1 MKELE
6 LIKTYEEYNGQIA
19 LKQIEKREREK
30 SFKAYIAKLTKDF
43 DESQA
48 IITNEIEKMRDQKH
62 DYIKNNTVIINL
74 ADLLNEL
81 EKLTKIKPKVNL
93 IVIVGMYIDD
103 FKNYSEENIEET
115 FDQFDRLNC
124 NITIKLDNYRKY
136 FNSNNEFT
144 FCLAYIHLMK
154 RDENSKDDCLLRLFK
169 ENNLLGKSIQINYD
183 LDKVLIELPLYY
195 VCQYDIIKQAII
207 NCLRKQEIKDKS
219 KLLEL

>member
-1 MKELE
+1 MTNLE
-6 LIKTYEEYNGQIA
+6 LIQTYEEYNRQIA

-30 SFKAYIAKLTKDF
+30 SFKEYIAKLTKDF
-43 DESQA
+43 NESQA
-48 IITNEIEKMRDQKH
+48 MITNEIEELRNQKY
-62 DYIKNNTVIINL
+62 DNIKNKTITINL

-81 EKLTKIKPKVNL
+81 AKLTKIKPEVNL
-93 IVIVGMYIDD
+93 IVEMPITD
-103 FKNYSEENIEET
+103 FRKYSEENIEET

-183 LDKVLIELPLYY
+183 LDKILVELSL
-195 VCQYDIIKQAII
+195 YDIVMYEKIKKAVI
-207 NCLRKQEIKDKS
+207 NCLKPQEVKGKT
-219 KLLEL
+219 KLLERY

>member
-1 MKELE
+1 MTNLE
-6 LIKTYEEYNGQIA
+6 LIQTYEEYNSQIA
-19 LKQIEKREREK
+19 KRQDETREREK

-43 DESQA
+43 NESQA
-48 IITNEIEKMRDQKH
+48 IITNEIEELSNQKY
-62 DYIKNNTVIINL
+62 DYTKNKTVIINL

-81 EKLTKIKPKVNL
+81 TKATKIKPEVNL
-93 IVIVGMYIDD
+93 IVEMPITD
-103 FKNYSEENIEET
+103 FRKYSEENIEET

-183 LDKVLIELPLYY
+183 LDKVFIELPLY
-195 VCQYDIIKQAII
+195 
-207 NCLRKQEIKDKS
+207 
-219 KLLEL
+219 

>member
-1 MKELE
+1 MTNLE
-6 LIKTYEEYNGQIA
+6 LIQTYEEYNRQIA

-30 SFKAYIAKLTKDF
+30 SFKEYIAKLTKDF
-43 DESQA
+43 NESQA
-48 IITNEIEKMRDQKH
+48 MITNEIEELRNQKY
-62 DYIKNNTVIINL
+62 DNIKNKTITINL

-81 EKLTKIKPKVNL
+81 AKLTKIKPEVNL
-93 IVIVGMYIDD
+93 IVEMPITD
-103 FKNYSEENIEET
+103 FRKYSEENIEET

-183 LDKVLIELPLYY
+183 LDKVLIELPVYY
-195 VCQYDIIKQAII
+195 VFEYDIIKQAVI
-207 NCLRKQEIKDKS
+207 NCLQRPEPKIKHKILN
-219 KLLEL
+219 K

>member
-1 MKELE
+1 MTNLE
-6 LIKTYEEYNGQIA
+6 LIQTYEEYNRQIA
-19 LKQIEKREREK
+19 KRQDEKIEREK

-43 DESQA
+43 NESQA
-48 IITNEIEKMRDQKH
+48 IITNEIEELSNQKY
-62 DYIKNNTVIINL
+62 DYAKNKTVIINL

-81 EKLTKIKPKVNL
+81 TKTTKIKPEVNL
-93 IVIVGMYIDD
+93 IVEMPITD
-103 FKNYSEENIEET
+103 FRKYSEENIEGT

-124 NITIKLDNYRKY
+124 SITIKLNYRKY

-183 LDKVLIELPLYY
+183 LDKVLIELPVYY
-195 VCQYDIIKQAII
+195 VFEYDIIKQAVI
-207 NCLRKQEIKDKS
+207 NCLQRPEPKIKHKILN
-219 KLLEL
+219 K

>member
-81 EKLTKIKPKVNL
+81 EKLTKIKPEVNL
-93 IVIVGMYIDD
+93 IVIVGMSFDD

-115 FDQFDRLNC
+115 FDQFDRLDC
-124 NITIKLDNYRKY
+124 NITIKLDNYRTY
-136 FNSNNEFT
+136 PNDDYT
-144 FCLAYIHLMK
+144 FSFAYIHLIK
-154 RDENSKDDCLLRLFK
+154 RDESHKNDCLLRLFK
-169 ENNLLGKSIQINYD
+169 ENNLLGKTIQINYD
-183 LDKVLIELPLYY
+183 LDKVFIELPLYY
-195 VCQYDIIKQAII
+195 VFEYDIVKQAII
-207 NCLRKQEIKDKS
+207 NCLKKQEIKDKS

>member
-1 MKELE
+1 MNELE
-6 LIKTYEEYNGQIA
+6 LIQTYEEYNRQIA

-30 SFKAYIAKLTKDF
+30 AFKEYIAKLTKDF
-43 DESQA
+43 NESQA
-48 IITNEIEKMRDQKH
+48 IITNEIEELRNQKY
-62 DYIKNNTVIINL
+62 DNIKNKTITINL

-81 EKLTKIKPKVNL
+81 AKLTKIKPEVNL
-93 IVIVGMYIDD
+93 IVEMPITD
-103 FKNYSEENIEET
+103 FRKYSEENIEGT

-195 VCQYDIIKQAII
+195 VCQYDIIKQAVI
-207 NCLRKQEIKDKS
+207 NCLQRPEPKIKHKILN
-219 KLLEL
+219 K

>member
-6 LIKTYEEYNGQIA
+6 LIQTYEEYNGQIA

-30 SFKAYIAKLTKDF
+30 VFKEYIAKLTKEF

-48 IITNEIEKMRDQKH
+48 IITNEIEELRNQKH
-62 DYIKNNTVIINL
+62 DNIENNTVTINL

-81 EKLTKIKPKVNL
+81 EKLTKIKPEVNL
-93 IVIVGMYIDD
+93 IVGMPIDD
-103 FKNYSEENIEET
+103 FQKYSEENIEET
-115 FDQFDRLNC
+115 FGQFDKLDC
-124 NITIKLDNYRKY
+124 NITIKLDNYRMY
-136 FNSNNEFT
+136 PNDDCT
-144 FCLAYIHLMK
+144 FSFAYIHLMK
-154 RDENSKDDCLLRLFK
+154 RDEPHKDDCLLRLFK

-195 VCQYDIIKQAII
+195 VFEYDIVKQAII
-207 NCLRKQEIKDKS
+207 NCLKKQEIKDKP

>member
-1 MKELE
+1 MNELE
-6 LIKTYEEYNGQIA
+6 LIQTYEEYNRQIA
-19 LKQIEKREREK
+19 LKQIEKRERDK
-30 SFKAYIAKLTKDF
+30 AFKEYIAKLTKDF
-43 DESQA
+43 NESQA
-48 IITNEIEKMRDQKH
+48 MITNEIEELRNQKY
-62 DYIKNNTVIINL
+62 DYTKNKTVIINL

-81 EKLTKIKPKVNL
+81 TKTTKIKPEVNL
-93 IVIVGMYIDD
+93 IVEMPITD
-103 FKNYSEENIEET
+103 FRKYSEENIEGT

-183 LDKVLIELPLYY
+183 LDKVFIELPLYY
-195 VCQYDIIKQAII
+195 VFEYDIVKQAII
-207 NCLRKQEIKDKS
+207 NCLKKQEIKDKS

>member
-1 MKELE
+1 MTDLE
-6 LIKTYEEYNGQIA
+6 KIETCEEFNRQINE
-19 LKQIEKREREK
+19 KQDEKREREK

-43 DESQA
+43 NESQA
-48 IITNEIEKMRDQKH
+48 IITNEIEELSNQKY
-62 DYIKNNTVIINL
+62 DYTKNKTVTINL
-74 ADLLNEL
+74 ADLLDEL
-81 EKLTKIKPKVNL
+81 TKETKIKPEVNL
-93 IVIVGMYIDD
+93 IVEMPITD
-103 FKNYSEENIEET
+103 FRKYSEENIEGT

-169 ENNLLGKSIQINYD
+169 ENNLLGKTIQINYD
-183 LDKVLIELPLYY
+183 LDKVFIELPLYY
-195 VCQYDIIKQAII
+195 VFEYDIVKQAII
-207 NCLRKQEIKDKS
+207 NCLKKQEIKDKL

>member
-6 LIKTYEEYNGQIA
+6 LIKTYEEYNSQIA
-19 LKQIEKREREK
+19 KRQDEKREREK

-93 IVIVGMYIDD
+93 IVIVGMSIDD
-103 FKNYSEENIEET
+103 FKNYSEENIEEI

-124 NITIKLDNYRKY
+124 NITIKLDNYRTY
-136 FNSNNEFT
+136 PNDDYT
-144 FCLAYIHLMK
+144 FSFAYIHLIK
-154 RDENSKDDCLLRLFK
+154 RDESHKNDCLLRLFK
-169 ENNLLGKSIQINYD
+169 ENNLLGKTIQINYD
-183 LDKVLIELPLYY
+183 LDKVFIELPLYY
-195 VCQYDIIKQAII
+195 VFEYDIVKQAII
-207 NCLRKQEIKDKS
+207 NCLKKQEIKDKS

>member
-1 MKELE
+1 MTNLE
-6 LIKTYEEYNGQIA
+6 LIQTYEEYNSQIA
-19 LKQIEKREREK
+19 KRQDEKREREK

-43 DESQA
+43 NESQA
-48 IITNEIEKMRDQKH
+48 IITNEIEELSNQKY
-62 DYIKNNTVIINL
+62 DYTKNKTVIINL

-81 EKLTKIKPKVNL
+81 TKTTKIKPEVNL
-93 IVIVGMYIDD
+93 IVEMPITD
-103 FKNYSEENIEET
+103 FRKYSEENIEET

-195 VCQYDIIKQAII
+195 VFEYDIVKQAII
-207 NCLRKQEIKDKS
+207 NCLKKQEIKDKS

>member
-1 MKELE
+1 MNELE
-6 LIKTYEEYNGQIA
+6 LIQTYEEYNRQIA

-30 SFKAYIAKLTKDF
+30 AFKAYIAKLTKDF
-43 DESQA
+43 NESQA
-48 IITNEIEKMRDQKH
+48 MITNEIEELRNQKY
-62 DYIKNNTVIINL
+62 DNIKNQTVTINL
-74 ADLLNEL
+74 ADLLDEL
-81 EKLTKIKPKVNL
+81 AKLTKIKPEVNL
-93 IVIVGMYIDD
+93 IVEMPITD
-103 FKNYSEENIEET
+103 FRKYSEENIEGT

-183 LDKVLIELPLYY
+183 LDKVFIELPLYY

-207 NCLRKQEIKDKS
+207 NCLKKQEIKDKS

>member
-1 MKELE
+1 MNELE
-6 LIKTYEEYNGQIA
+6 LIQTYEEYNRQIA

-30 SFKAYIAKLTKDF
+30 AFKEYIAKLTKDF
-43 DESQA
+43 NESQA
-48 IITNEIEKMRDQKH
+48 IITNEIEELRNQKY
-62 DYIKNNTVIINL
+62 DNIKNKTITINL

-81 EKLTKIKPKVNL
+81 AKLTKIKPEVNL
-93 IVIVGMYIDD
+93 IVEMPITD
-103 FKNYSEENIEET
+103 FRKYSEENIEGT

-183 LDKVLIELPLYY
+183 LDKVLIELPVYY
-195 VCQYDIIKQAII
+195 VFEYDIIKQAVI
-207 NCLRKQEIKDKS
+207 NCLQRPEPKIKHKILN
-219 KLLEL
+219 K

>member
-1 MKELE
+1 MNELE
-6 LIKTYEEYNGQIA
+6 LIQTYEEYNRQIA
-19 LKQIEKREREK
+19 LKQIKKREREK

-43 DESQA
+43 NESQA
-48 IITNEIEKMRDQKH
+48 IITNEIEELSNQKY
-62 DYIKNNTVIINL
+62 DYTKNKTVIINL

-81 EKLTKIKPKVNL
+81 TKTTKIKPEVNL
-93 IVIVGMYIDD
+93 IVEMPITD
-103 FKNYSEENIEET
+103 FRKYSEENIEET

-183 LDKVLIELPLYY
+183 LDKVFIELPLYY
-195 VCQYDIIKQAII
+195 VFEYDIVKQAII
-207 NCLRKQEIKDKS
+207 NCLKKQEIKDKS

>member
-1 MKELE
+1 MNELE
-6 LIKTYEEYNGQIA
+6 LIQTYEEYNRQIA
-19 LKQIEKREREK
+19 LKQIEKIEREK
-30 SFKAYIAKLTKDF
+30 AFKEYIAKLTKDF
-43 DESQA
+43 NESQA
-48 IITNEIEKMRDQKH
+48 MITNEIEELRNQKY
-62 DYIKNNTVIINL
+62 DNIKNKTVTINL
-74 ADLLNEL
+74 ADLLDEL
-81 EKLTKIKPKVNL
+81 AKLTKIKPEANL
-93 IVIVGMYIDD
+93 IVEMPITD
-103 FKNYSEENIEET
+103 FRKYSEENIEET

-207 NCLRKQEIKDKS
+207 NCLKKQEIKDKS

>member
-1 MKELE
+1 MTNLE
-6 LIKTYEEYNGQIA
+6 LIQTYEEYNSQIA
-19 LKQIEKREREK
+19 KRQDEKREREK

-43 DESQA
+43 NESQA
-48 IITNEIEKMRDQKH
+48 IITNEIEELSNQKY
-62 DYIKNNTVIINL
+62 DYTKNKTVIINL

-81 EKLTKIKPKVNL
+81 TKTTKIKPEVNL
-93 IVIVGMYIDD
+93 IVEMPITD
-103 FKNYSEENIEET
+103 FRKYSEENIEET

-183 LDKVLIELPLYY
+183 LDKILVELSL
-195 VCQYDIIKQAII
+195 YDIVMYEKIKKAVI
-207 NCLRKQEIKDKS
+207 NCLKPQEVKGKT
-219 KLLEL
+219 KLLEIY

>member
-1 MKELE
+1 MTNLE
-6 LIKTYEEYNGQIA
+6 LIQTYEEYNSQIA
-19 LKQIEKREREK
+19 KRQDETREREK

-43 DESQA
+43 NESQA
-48 IITNEIEKMRDQKH
+48 IITNEIEELSNQKY
-62 DYIKNNTVIINL
+62 DYTKNKTVIINL

-81 EKLTKIKPKVNL
+81 TKATKIKPEVNL
-93 IVIVGMYIDD
+93 IVEMPITD
-103 FKNYSEENIEET
+103 FRKYSEENIEET

-183 LDKVLIELPLYY
+183 LDKVFIELPLYY
-195 VCQYDIIKQAII
+195 VFEYDIIKQAVI
-207 NCLRKQEIKDKS
+207 NCLQIPEPKIKHKILN
-219 KLLEL
+219 K

>member
-1 MKELE
+1 MNELE
-6 LIKTYEEYNGQIA
+6 LIQTYEEYNRQIA
-19 LKQIEKREREK
+19 LKQIEKRERDK
-30 SFKAYIAKLTKDF
+30 AFKEYIAKLTKDF
-43 DESQA
+43 NESQA
-48 IITNEIEKMRDQKH
+48 MITNEIEELRNQKY
-62 DYIKNNTVIINL
+62 DNIKNKTVTINL
-74 ADLLNEL
+74 ADLLDEL
-81 EKLTKIKPKVNL
+81 AKLTKIKPEVNL
-93 IVIVGMYIDD
+93 IVEMPITD
-103 FKNYSEENIEET
+103 FRKYSEENIEGT

-183 LDKVLIELPLYY
+183 LDKVLIELPVYY
-195 VCQYDIIKQAII
+195 VFEYDIVKQAII
-207 NCLRKQEIKDKS
+207 NCLKKQEIKDKS

>member
-1 MKELE
+1 MNELE
-6 LIKTYEEYNGQIA
+6 LIQTYEEYNRQIA

-30 SFKAYIAKLTKDF
+30 AFKEYIAKLTKDF
-43 DESQA
+43 NESQA
-48 IITNEIEKMRDQKH
+48 MITNEIEELRNQKY
-62 DYIKNNTVIINL
+62 DNIENKTVTINL
-74 ADLLNEL
+74 ADLLDEL
-81 EKLTKIKPKVNL
+81 AKLTKIKPEVNL
-93 IVIVGMYIDD
+93 IVEMPITD
-103 FKNYSEENIEET
+103 FRKYSEENIEGT

-183 LDKVLIELPLYY
+183 LDKILVELSL
-195 VCQYDIIKQAII
+195 YDIVMYEKIKKAVI
-207 NCLRKQEIKDKS
+207 NCLKPQEVKGKT
-219 KLLEL
+219 KLLERY

>member
-1 MKELE
+1 MTNLE
-6 LIKTYEEYNGQIA
+6 LIQTYEEYNSQIA
-19 LKQIEKREREK
+19 KRQDEKREREK

-43 DESQA
+43 NESQA
-48 IITNEIEKMRDQKH
+48 IITNEIEELSNQKY
-62 DYIKNNTVIINL
+62 DYTKNKTVIINL

-81 EKLTKIKPKVNL
+81 TKTTKIKPEVNL
-93 IVIVGMYIDD
+93 IVEMPITD
-103 FKNYSEENIEET
+103 FRKYSEENIEET

-183 LDKVLIELPLYY
+183 LDKVFIELPLYY
-195 VCQYDIIKQAII
+195 VFEYDIVKQAII
-207 NCLRKQEIKDKS
+207 NCLKK
-219 KLLEL
+219 

>member
-1 MKELE
+1 MNELE
-6 LIKTYEEYNGQIA
+6 LIQTYEEYNRQIA

-43 DESQA
+43 NESQA
-48 IITNEIEKMRDQKH
+48 IITNEIEELSNQKY
-62 DYIKNNTVIINL
+62 DYTKNKTVIINL

-81 EKLTKIKPKVNL
+81 TKTTKIKPEVNL
-93 IVIVGMYIDD
+93 IVEMPITD
-103 FKNYSEENIEET
+103 FRKYSEENIEET

-183 LDKVLIELPLYY
+183 LDKVFIELPLYY
-195 VCQYDIIKQAII
+195 VFEYDIVKQAII
-207 NCLRKQEIKDKS
+207 NCLKKQEIKDKS

>member
-1 MKELE
+1 MTNLE
-6 LIKTYEEYNGQIA
+6 LIQTYEEYNSQIA
-19 LKQIEKREREK
+19 KRQDEKREREK

-43 DESQA
+43 NESQA
-48 IITNEIEKMRDQKH
+48 IITNEIEELSNQKY
-62 DYIKNNTVIINL
+62 DYTKNKTVIINL

-81 EKLTKIKPKVNL
+81 TKTTKIKPEVNL
-93 IVIVGMYIDD
+93 IVEMPITD
-103 FKNYSEENIEET
+103 FRKYSEENIEVT
-115 FDQFDRLNC
+115 FEQFDRLNC

-183 LDKVLIELPLYY
+183 LDKVLIELPVYY
-195 VCQYDIIKQAII
+195 VFEYDIIKQAVI
-207 NCLRKQEIKDKS
+207 NCLQRPEPKIKHKILN
-219 KLLEL
+219 K